1 MQKLKLITVFL
12 RIIFVC
18 ILSGNGFSQTP
29 LFKNYSIKDGLP
41 SSETYRVHQDSKGYI
56 WVVGDMGVSRFDG
69 YRFQNYTTKDGLP
82 ENTILGLYEDYKHR
96 IWFWSLSGQ
105 LAYFENEKIH
115 PLTKVNKEMI
125 SKFQGGIINSIAL
138 DKNDTLHI
146 GSFHIRGLFKVFFD
160 GKNQSLIADTTTNR
174 GIYIQEIDSYK
185 NEAVLS
191 LNTELF
197 FYDNVKYRLLEHL
210 FLIDKG
216 RNKQHVKRKWGNFD
230 YSNPNQKCIQL
241 NSKKILISLDNEI
254 WEIDQ
259 KRITQKIH
267 FEKQIIYLK
276 EGKEGDIWVGTY
288 KQGIFLIQN
297 GDFTKKPI
305 QYLKGKSVSAVSEDT
320 EGGIWF
326 STLENGIYY
335 LSNQSFLHYNQSC
348 GLMEERI
355 NALDVDETGIIWI
368 GSENGIYSS
377 VDKNKIKNY
386 FLLYNRQESNLKY
399 INAFKKGEI
408 VIGGYGVYLIK
419 ERNILDSV
427 TEGNKVFGSNSCVRA
442 RYDGK
447 LWSGGYGNIYEIKG
461 NKGNYYGCDFRINA
475 MCEGEKGSLLVGGIN
490 GLWHFKNKQFI
501 YLGNQ
506 HPLLKL
512 RINDLKYNNK
522 TIWIGT
528 KEDGLIIK
536 QGNRIYQ
543 IRENQGLISDFC
555 KSVFVD
561 KDGIVWVGTNKG
573 LSRIS
578 FKKKNNFTHYQ
589 IYNYTTINRLI
600 SNEINQV
607 VVKGNKVYVATNKGV
622 TIFDKNNVKK
632 NRTAPPIYIT
642 KLTVNQHLIPLR
654 RNYNLAYD
662 QNTFQISYVGL
673 SYKNA
678 GYVEY
683 KYRLQGLIDTNWH
696 YTKYTRVD
704 FTTLPYGDYSFEVY
718 AKNNDGYWSSKP
730 AMMSFSIAPPF
741 WHTWWFRI
749 LGGSVIIAGIFFFIR
764 YRVRLIVKRAE
775 EKTAMYKKAAEQEK
789 EKSTL
794 FQKAS
799 EMEMK
804 FLSAQMNP
812 HFTFNAMNS
821 IQHFML
827 EHEPEK
833 AQHYLAKYS
842 KLIRKVLEN
851 NMEKFVPLDDEL
863 DMLEIYMEIE
873 SLRFSAPFEFEI
885 DVCEEL
891 EEKEY
896 QIPPMILQPYIENAI
911 WHGIF
916 HKKEGIG
923 KITLSFCLEDNRIKC
938 IIEDNGVGRKRA
950 KELNSSKKE
959 HRSLGMLITQE
970 RLQHLQADSD
980 IDVRTKISDILNEN
994 GEICGTRV
1002 EVCLPLNSHPSVQ
1015 K

>member
-1 MQKLKLITVFL
+1 MQIKSSIIIFL
-12 RIIFVC
+12 RIAC
-18 ILSGNGFSQTP
+18 LLLLSGNGFSQTP
-29 LFKNYSIKDGLP
+29 LFKNYSVKDGLP

-115 PLTKVNKEMI
+115 PLTKVNQEIK
-125 SKFQGGIINSIAL
+125 SKFKGGIINSIAL

-146 GSFHIRGLFKVFFD
+146 GSFHIRGIFKVFYN
-160 GKNQSLIADTTTNR
+160 GEKQSLITDTTTNR
-174 GIYIQEIDSYK
+174 GIYIQEIDCYK
-185 NEAVLS
+185 SEAVLS

-197 FYDNVKYRLLEHL
+197 FYNSLKHKLLEHL

-216 RNKQHVKRKWGNFD
+216 GKKQHVKRKWRHFN

-241 NSKKILISLDNEI
+241 NSKKILISFDNEI
-254 WEIDQ
+254 WEIDK
-259 KRITQKIH
+259 KRMTQKIQ

-276 EGKEGDIWVGTY
+276 QGKEGDIWVGTY
-288 KQGIFLIQN
+288 QHGVFLVQN

-348 GLMEERI
+348 GLMEEKI
-355 NALDVDETGIIWI
+355 NALDVDETETIWV
-368 GSENGIYSS
+368 GSEGGIYSS
-377 VDKNKIKNY
+377 IDKNKIENY
-386 FLLYNRQESNLKY
+386 FLLYNRQEVTLKY
-399 INAFKKGEI
+399 INVFKRGEI
-408 VIGGYGVYLIK
+408 VVGGRGIYRIK
-419 ERNILDSV
+419 GKNILDSV
-427 TEGNKVFGSNSCVRA
+427 TEGNKVFVSNSFIRT

-447 LWSGGYGNIYEIKG
+447 LWSGGYGSIYEIKEG
-461 NKGNYYGCDFRINA
+461 KGIYYGCTFRINT
-475 MCEGEKGSLLVGGIN
+475 MCEEEKGSLLLGAID

-543 IRENQGLISDFC
+543 IRETQGLISDFC

-589 IYNYTTINRLI
+589 IYNYTTINGLI

-622 TIFDKNNVKK
+622 TIFDKNNIRI
-632 NRTAPPIYIT
+632 NHTTPPIYIT
-642 KLTVNQHLIPLR
+642 RLSVNNRLFPVK
-654 RNYNLAYD
+654 NSYYLAYY
-662 QNTFQISYVGL
+662 QNTLKISFVGL

-678 GYVEY
+678 GHVEY
-683 KYRLQGLIDTNWH
+683 KYRLQGLDTNWH
-696 YTKYTRVD
+696 YTKYKFID
-704 FTTLPYGDYSFEVY
+704 FTTLPYGDYLFEVY

-749 LGGSVIIAGIFFFIR
+749 LGGSAIIAGIFFFIR
-764 YRVRLIVKRAE
+764 YRVRLIVKRE
-775 EKTAMYKKAAEQEK
+775 KEKTALYKKAAEQEK
-789 EKSTL
+789 EKSAL

-827 EHEPEK
+827 DHEPEK
-833 AQHYLAKYS
+833 AQHYLAQYS
-842 KLIRKVLEN
+842 KLIRRVLEN

-873 SLRFSAPFEFEI
+873 SLRFSTPFEFEI
-885 DVCEEL
+885 NVCEEL
-891 EEKEY
+891 EEDEY
-896 QIPPMILQPYIENAI
+896 QLPPMILQPYIENAI

-923 KITLSFCLEDNRIKC
+923 KIILLLSLEEDRIKC
-938 IIEDNGVGRKRA
+938 VIEDNGVGRKKA
-950 KELNSSKKE
+950 KEFNSSKKE
-959 HRSLGMLITQE
+959 HRSVGMLITQE
-970 RLQHLQADSD
+970 RLKHLQSDSD
-980 IDVRTKISDILNEN
+980 IDVRTKISDIVNEY